1 MDIKNENN
9 VVSVDDL
16 KLMIRDYLEEWKRK
30 EYERNVKLW
39 FDDVVNEDI

>member
-39 FDDVVNEDI
+39 FDDKSNDEW

>member
-1 MDIKNENN
+1 MDIKNENK

-39 FDDVVNEDI
+39 L